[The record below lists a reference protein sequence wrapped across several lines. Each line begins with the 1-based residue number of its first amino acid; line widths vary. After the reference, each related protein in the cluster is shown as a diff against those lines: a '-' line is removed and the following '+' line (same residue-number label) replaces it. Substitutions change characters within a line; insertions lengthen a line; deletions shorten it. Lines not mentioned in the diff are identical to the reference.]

1 MLKFIFIGVGGGIG
15 ASLRYLVDSIIVQN
29 YLIHFPLGTLIVN
42 LIGCFLIGVAF
53 KIFYYRIVHTKFIPF
68 FITGFLGALTT
79 FSSYAY
85 TTLILIE
92 KKFYLMAGLNLLAN
106 NVFGI
111 LFAYLGMKGT
121 DFIVKKYLNDRYLR
135 REKLWF

>member
-79 FSSYAY
+79 FSSYALH
-85 TTLILIE
+85 TFQLLE
-92 KKFYLMAGLNLLAN
+92 KKKIKKAIINILLNN
-106 NVFGI
+106 F
-111 LFAYLGMKGT
+111 LGMIFALLGSELGQ
-121 DFIVKKYLNDRYLR
+121 F
-135 REKLWF
+135 F